1 MGGSGSKFSNQSDKG
16 EDHIVDHIM
25 NLLRAIL
32 MEVELCSLQDAG
44 QPLVIA
50 GHDDHAV
57 RYHAQLAIEYGLIH
71 VDKIQ
76 SGNGIEARIL
86 SLTTEGQ
93 KFVDVARDEA
103 TWDRV
108 IQRTE
113 AIAFWI
119 PFSTFQAMLAKE
131 AIQTLKN

>member
-16 EDHIVDHIM
+16 EDHIMEHNM

-32 MEVELCSLQDAG
+32 MEVELRSPQDAG

-57 RYHAQLAIEYGLIH
+57 RYHAQLAVEYHLVH

-76 SGNGIEARIL
+76 SGNGIEARAL
-86 SLTTEGQ
+86 VLTAEGQ
-93 KFVDVARDEA
+93 KFVDVAREDA

-119 PFSTFQAMLAKE
+119 PFSTFQVILAEE
-131 AIQTLKN
+131 ARRP